1 MFEISKV
8 IKYEGDNTS
17 FVRKHPCEGDNTS
30 FVWKHPCEDFNTT
43 SQLIVH
49 ESQEAVFFANGQALD
64 LFEAG
69 RYTLKTENIPLLRR
83 VINLPTGG
91 KTPFHCEIYFINKTH
106 QMAIKWGTDSQIQY
120 MDPMYHFPLQ
130 IGLSGEM
137 TLSVEDSR
145 KLLVYIVGTEKI
157 LTQKDLT
164 QKFRALLMS
173 KIKSYIGRT
182 MQESSFS
189 IFETDSHMS
198 EISDNLHKLLI
209 SDFKEYG
216 ILLKN
221 FYVTNIAKP
230 DGEAAYEKFKDLHIR
245 QYSDVAEAQLKQT
258 LGIID
263 EETEKKRRIIEAEGI
278 AEKRKIEGY
287 TYAQERGFDVAE
299 RVADNEGVGN
309 FSSLGLGLGLMGGV
323 AGTVGNMTEKSL
335 KQTSPETITD
345 DMAEFKKKLEKL
357 IMMRDMGVITEDE
370 FNQQKIKMM
379 ENL

>member
-8 IKYEGDNTS
+8 IKYEGDNQT
-17 FVRKHPCEGDNTS
+17 

-69 RYTLKTENIPLLRR
+69 RYTLKTENIPLLRH
-83 VINLPTGG
+83 VINIPTGG

-120 MDPMYHFPLQ
+120 MDPTYRFPLQ

-145 KLLVYIVGTEKI
+145 KLLVYIVGTEKV

-173 KIKSYIGRT
+173 KIKSYIGMT
-182 MQESSFS
+182 MQKASFS

-198 EISDNLHKLLI
+198 EISENLHKMLI
-209 SDFKEYG
+209 PDFKEYG
-216 ILLKN
+216 ILLQK

-230 DGEAAYEKFKDLHIR
+230 DGETAYEKFKELHIR

-287 TYAQERGFDVAE
+287 TYAQERGFNVAE
-299 RVADNEGVGN
+299 KVADNEGVGN

-323 AGTVGNMTEKSL
+323 AGTVGDMTEKSL
-335 KQTSPETITD
+335 KQTSSETASD

-357 IMMRDMGVITEDE
+357 IMMRDMGVITEEE

>member
-1 MFEISKV
+1 MIGVSKI
-8 IKYEGDNTS
+8 IKYEGDNS
-17 FVRKHPCEGDNTS
+17 VFI
-30 FVWKHPCEDFNTT
+30 WKYPYEDFNTT

-64 LFEAG
+64 LFEPG
-69 RYTLKTENIPLLRR
+69 RYTLKTENIPLLRHI
-83 VINLPTGG
+83 INLPTGG
-91 KTPFHCEIYFINKTH
+91 KSPFHCEIYFINKTH
-106 QMAIKWGTDSQIQY
+106 QPEIKWGTDSQIQY
-120 MDPMYHFPLQ
+120 MDPTYHFPLQ

-137 TLSVEDSR
+137 TLSIENSR
-145 KLLVYIVGTEKI
+145 KLLVYIVGTEKV
-157 LTQKDLT
+157 LTQKGLT
-164 QKFRALLMS
+164 QKFRALLRS

-182 MQESSFS
+182 MQAASFS

-198 EISDNLHKLLI
+198 EISENLHNLLI
-209 SDFKEYG
+209 PDFKEYG
-216 ILLKN
+216 IGLKK

-230 DGEAAYEKFKDLHIR
+230 DGEAAYEKFKELHIR

-278 AEKRKIEGY
+278 AAKRKIEGY

-299 RVADNEGVGN
+299 KVADNKGVGN

-323 AGTVGNMTEKSL
+323 AGTVGDVTEKSL
-335 KQTSPETITD
+335 KQTSSQTMSEGIS
-345 DMAEFKKKLEKL
+345 EFKKKLEKL
-357 IMMRDMGVITEDE
+357 IMMHDMGVITDDE
-370 FNQQKIKMM
+370 FNRQKMKMM